1 MPRRSNSSPPGRR
14 FHSLQATSQALQ
26 PMHTLVSV
34 KKPLRGGGSAY
45 PASKAGLT
53 GPKRL
58 FLPAMSAPL
67 DGSVRL
73 DVSGVGAGDGAGGGG
88 DDRLRGVGARSLAV
102 ALDEGGER
110 RAARTAAGAYV
121 AGARLGL
128 LDEDVGVE
136 ADAEQVVGG
145 VAGHQ
150 AVAAPVVGQPHLV
163 HDATRDT
170 QRAEPVGDHDTSLD
184 GGPRGDDVAPA
195 QEIGRASCRER
206 VSTASVDA
214 ARRNRKQT
222 MNIE

>member
-1 MPRRSNSSPPGRR
+1 
-14 FHSLQATSQALQ
+14 
-26 PMHTLVSV
+26 MHTLVSV
-34 KKPLRGGGSAY
+34 KKPLRGGGAAY
-45 PASKAGLT
+45 PASRAGFT

-58 FLPAMSAPL
+58 CLPAMSAPL

-73 DVSGVGAGDGAGGGG
+73 VVSGVGAGDGAGVGG

-163 HDATRDT
+163 DHAPGDA
-170 QRAEPVGDHDTSLD
+170 QRAAKVGVNDESFD
-184 GGPRGDDVAPA
+184 G
-195 QEIGRASCRER
+195 
-206 VSTASVDA
+206 
-214 ARRNRKQT
+214 
-222 MNIE
+222 

>member
-1 MPRRSNSSPPGRR
+1 
-14 FHSLQATSQALQ
+14 
-26 PMHTLVSV
+26 MHTLVSV

-45 PASKAGLT
+45 PASRAGFT

-73 DVSGVGAGDGAGGGG
+73 VVSGVGAGDGAGVGG

-128 LDEDVGVE
+128 RSEERRVGRE
-136 ADAEQVVGG
+136 GRWRGG
-145 VAGHQ
+145 G
-150 AVAAPVVGQPHLV
+150 GRL
-163 HDATRDT
+163 RD
-170 QRAEPVGDHDTSLD
+170 R
-184 GGPRGDDVAPA
+184 
-195 QEIGRASCRER
+195 I
-206 VSTASVDA
+206 
-214 ARRNRKQT
+214 
-222 MNIE
+222 